1 MKAFDSTQGS
11 HPAATVA
18 RPRRLGRGVATI
30 AVAYA
35 FAVGMLTTTLPTPLY
50 DLYRHRFDFSAL
62 MVTVIFATY
71 ALGVIVSLL
80 LFGRM
85 SDQVGRR
92 SMLLAG
98 LTLAAAAMTAF
109 LVAHDVAL
117 LLVGRVL
124 SGLSAGIFAGTA
136 TATIIDLAPADR
148 RDRATL
154 LSTLAQ
160 MGGLGLGPLLG
171 GLVANWAAAPLRVP
185 YWMALGLLIPAV
197 LGVWAMPEASHTD
210 GHPRL
215 RLQPLSIPDQA
226 RSTFIR
232 AAFAAFAGFA
242 VLGLF
247 AALSPTIMAEEL
259 ALTAPAVVGVVVFV
273 VFLASTAGEVLL
285 DRVPG
290 GDGMRIGCLT
300 LIAGMGFLALSLVA
314 SSLALL
320 LIAGV
325 IAGFGQGLSFRAGL
339 AQLTAA
345 TPAHRRGEVS
355 SAYFVIAYV
364 GIALP
369 VIGVGVLAQ
378 ITDLRTAGL
387 LFTAL
392 VAAIA
397 TAAVLLISLQTAR
410 AEPGFA
416 TTHDN

>member
-1 MKAFDSTQGS
+1 
-11 HPAATVA
+11 
-18 RPRRLGRGVATI
+18 
-30 AVAYA
+30 
-35 FAVGMLTTTLPTPLY
+35 
-50 DLYRHRFDFSAL
+50 

-71 ALGVIVSLL
+71 AVGVIVSLL

-98 LTLAAAAMTAF
+98 LVLSAAAMTAF

-117 LLVGRVL
+117 LLVGRAL

-154 LSTLAQ
+154 VSTLAQ

-171 GLVANWAAAPLRVP
+171 GLAANWAAAPLRVP
-185 YWMALGLLIPAV
+185 YLMALGLLAPAV
-197 LGVWAMPEASHTD
+197 LGVWAMPEPSRTD
-210 GHPRL
+210 GHPHLRMQRL
-215 RLQPLSIPDQA
+215 RIPDQA
-226 RSTFIR
+226 RPTFIR

-247 AALSPTIMAEEL
+247 AALSPTIMAVEL
-259 ALTAPAVVGVVVFV
+259 GLTAPAVVGVVVFV
-273 VFLASTAGEVLL
+273 VFLAATLGELLL

-290 GDGMRIGCLT
+290 GEGMRIGCLT
-300 LIAGMGFLALSLVA
+300 LITGMGLLALSLVA

-320 LIAGV
+320 LIAGAV
-325 IAGFGQGLSFRAGL
+325 AGFGQGLSFRAGL
-339 AQLTAA
+339 TRVTAV
-345 TPAHRRGEVS
+345 TPAHQRGEVS
-355 SAYFVIAYV
+355 SAYFVVAYI

-387 LFTAL
+387 LFCAV

-397 TAAVLLISLQTAR
+397 MAAVLLISQPTAR
-410 AEPGFA
+410 AEP
-416 TTHDN
+416 